1 MSIAARVI
9 RAREAIVDG
18 EHDLAVAILLELER
32 EIGEPERS
40 PRCPDCSLTFR
51 WPGERDRH
59 FAVSGHGIEEAA
71 A

>member
-18 EHDLAVAILLELER
+18 ESGVALAILVELER
-32 EIGEPERS
+32 ELAEPERS
-40 PRCPDCSLTFR
+40 LRCPDCSLTFR

-71 A
+71 